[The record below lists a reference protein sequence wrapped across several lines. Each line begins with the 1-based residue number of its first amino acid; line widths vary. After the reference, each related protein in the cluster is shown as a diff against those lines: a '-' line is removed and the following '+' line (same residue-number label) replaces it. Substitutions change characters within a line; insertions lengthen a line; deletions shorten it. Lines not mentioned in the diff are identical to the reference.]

1 MQINK
6 AKKGQFILKINLKD
20 LNEKIENQDYIQDLE
35 TVKYGDI
42 SKSKSKIKPYAE
54 KMVKEVVAAFKH
66 DSLVQTQLAVTGQR
80 PVTFALETN
89 IINLPYANY
98 KKIANFFEEGQ
109 EYDLN
114 VYFETR
120 SEYVNVSHFR
130 IDQLAT
136 EEEVE
141 KDSSAVVDKL
151 VDAIIE
157 KLTVVREYKKPE
169 KKAEKKPAAKK
180 TASKTT
186 KKTTKKT
193 TTKKK

>member
-1 MQINK
+1 M
-6 AKKGQFILKINLKD
+6 KINLED
-20 LNEKIENQDYIQDLE
+20 LNNKIENQDYIQDLE

-54 KMVKEVVAAFKH
+54 KMIKEVAAAFKH

-89 IINLPYANY
+89 IINLPYSNY
-98 KKIANFFEEGQ
+98 KKIVNFFEEGQ
-109 EYDLN
+109 EYPLN

-120 SEYVNVSHFR
+120 SDYVNVSHFR

-141 KDSSAVVDKL
+141 KDADKVVDQL
-151 VDAIIE
+151 VEAIIE
-157 KLTVVREYKKPE
+157 KLTVVREYEAPE
-169 KKAEKKPAAKK
+169 KKTAKK
-180 TASKTT
+180 EIKKSKTA
-186 KKTTKKT
+186 KKEI
-193 TTKKK
+193 KKKK

>member
-1 MQINK
+1 M
-6 AKKGQFILKINLKD
+6 KINLED
-20 LNEKIENQDYIQDLE
+20 LNNKIENQDYIQDLE

-54 KMVKEVVAAFKH
+54 KMIKEVAAAFKH

-89 IINLPYANY
+89 IINLPYSNY
-98 KKIANFFEEGQ
+98 KKIVNFFEEGQ
-109 EYDLN
+109 EYPLN

-120 SEYVNVSHFR
+120 SDYVNVSHFR

-141 KDSSAVVDKL
+141 KDADKVVDQL
-151 VDAIIE
+151 VEAIIE
-157 KLTVVREYKKPE
+157 KLTVVRKYEAPE
-169 KKAEKKPAAKK
+169 KKTAKK
-180 TASKTT
+180 ETKKSKTA
-186 KKTTKKT
+186 KKEI
-193 TTKKK
+193 KKKK

>member
-1 MQINK
+1 M
-6 AKKGQFILKINLKD
+6 KINLED
-20 LNEKIENQDYIQDLE
+20 LNNKIENQDYIQDLE

-54 KMVKEVVAAFKH
+54 KMIKEVAAAFKH

-89 IINLPYANY
+89 IINLPYSNY
-98 KKIANFFEEGQ
+98 KKIVNFFEEGQ
-109 EYDLN
+109 EYPLN

-120 SEYVNVSHFR
+120 SDYANVSHFR

-141 KDSSAVVDKL
+141 KDADKVVDQL
-151 VDAIIE
+151 VEAIIE
-157 KLTVVREYKKPE
+157 KLTVVREYEAPE
-169 KKAEKKPAAKK
+169 KKTAKK
-180 TASKTT
+180 ETKKSKTA
-186 KKTTKKT
+186 KKEI
-193 TTKKK
+193 KKKK

>member
-1 MQINK
+1 M
-6 AKKGQFILKINLKD
+6 KINLKD
-20 LNEKIENQDYIQDLE
+20 LNDKIENQDYIQDLE
-35 TVKYGDI
+35 TVKYADI

-54 KMVKEVVAAFKH
+54 KMIKEVLAAYKH

-109 EYDLN
+109 EYPIN

-120 SEYVNVSHFR
+120 SEYVNVSGFR
-130 IDQLAT
+130 IDQLAS

-141 KDSSAVVDKL
+141 KDSSAIVDKL
-151 VDAIIE
+151 VEAIIE
-157 KLTVVREYKKPE
+157 KLTVVREYKKSE
-169 KKAEKKPAAKK
+169 KTKLKVRKRRQLLKRKRQLRSKK
-180 TASKTT
+180 
-186 KKTTKKT
+186 
-193 TTKKK
+193 

>member
-1 MQINK
+1 M
-6 AKKGQFILKINLKD
+6 KINLED
-20 LNEKIENQDYIQDLE
+20 LNDKIENQDYIQDLE

-54 KMVKEVVAAFKH
+54 KMVKEVAAAFKH

-89 IINLPYANY
+89 IINLPYSNY

-109 EYDLN
+109 EYPLN

-120 SEYVNVSHFR
+120 SDYVNVSHFR

-141 KDSSAVVDKL
+141 KDTDKVVDQL
-151 VDAIIE
+151 VEAIIE
-157 KLTVVREYKKPE
+157 KLKVVREYQVPE
-169 KKAEKKPAAKK
+169 NATAKK
-180 TASKTT
+180 KETKKSKTT
-186 KKTTKKT
+186 KKE
-193 TTKKK
+193 TKKK

>member
-1 MQINK
+1 MN
-6 AKKGQFILKINLKD
+6 INLED
-20 LNEKIENQDYIQDLE
+20 LNNKIENQDYIQDLE

-54 KMVKEVVAAFKH
+54 KMIKEVAAAFKH

-89 IINLPYANY
+89 IINLPYSNY
-98 KKIANFFEEGQ
+98 KKIVNFFEEGQ
-109 EYDLN
+109 EYPLN

-120 SEYVNVSHFR
+120 SDYVNVSHFR

-141 KDSSAVVDKL
+141 KDADKVVDQL
-151 VDAIIE
+151 VEAIIE
-157 KLTVVREYKKPE
+157 KLTVVREYEAPE
-169 KKAEKKPAAKK
+169 KKTAKK
-180 TASKTT
+180 ETKKSKTA
-186 KKTTKKT
+186 KKEI
-193 TTKKK
+193 KKKK

>member
-1 MQINK
+1 M
-6 AKKGQFILKINLKD
+6 KINLED
-20 LNEKIENQDYIQDLE
+20 LNNKIKNQDYIQDLE

-54 KMVKEVVAAFKH
+54 KMIKEVAAAFKH

-89 IINLPYANY
+89 IINLPYSNY
-98 KKIANFFEEGQ
+98 KKIVNFFEEGQ
-109 EYDLN
+109 EYPLN

-120 SEYVNVSHFR
+120 SDYVNVSHFR

-141 KDSSAVVDKL
+141 KDADKVVDQL
-151 VDAIIE
+151 VEAIIE
-157 KLTVVREYKKPE
+157 KLTVVREYEAPE
-169 KKAEKKPAAKK
+169 KKTAKK
-180 TASKTT
+180 ETKKSKTA
-186 KKTTKKT
+186 KKEI
-193 TTKKK
+193 KKKK

>member
-1 MQINK
+1 M
-6 AKKGQFILKINLKD
+6 KINLKD
-20 LNEKIENQDYIQDLE
+20 LNDKIENQDYIQDLE
-35 TVKYGDI
+35 TVKYADI

-54 KMVKEVVAAFKH
+54 KMIKEVLAAYKH

-109 EYDLN
+109 EYPIN

-120 SEYVNVSHFR
+120 SEYVNVSGFR
-130 IDQLAT
+130 IDQLAS

-141 KDSSAVVDKL
+141 KDSSAIVDKL
-151 VDAIIE
+151 VEAIIE
-157 KLTVVREYKKPE
+157 KLTVVREYKKLE
-169 KKAEKKPAAKK
+169 KTK
-180 TASKTT
+180 TESKEKTT
-186 KKTTKKT
+186 TTKKKT
-193 TTKKK
+193 TTKK

>member
-1 MQINK
+1 M
-6 AKKGQFILKINLKD
+6 KINLED
-20 LNEKIENQDYIQDLE
+20 LNNKIENQDYIQDLE

-54 KMVKEVVAAFKH
+54 KMIKEVAAAFKH

-89 IINLPYANY
+89 IINLPYSNY
-98 KKIANFFEEGQ
+98 KKIVNFFEEGQ
-109 EYDLN
+109 EYPLN

-120 SEYVNVSHFR
+120 SDYVNVSHFR

-141 KDSSAVVDKL
+141 KDADKVVDQL
-151 VDAIIE
+151 VEAIIE
-157 KLTVVREYKKPE
+157 KLTVVREYEAPE
-169 KKAEKKPAAKK
+169 KKTAKK
-180 TASKTT
+180 TAKKETKKSKTA
-186 KKTTKKT
+186 KKEI
-193 TTKKK
+193 KKKK

>member
-1 MQINK
+1 M
-6 AKKGQFILKINLKD
+6 KINLED
-20 LNEKIENQDYIQDLE
+20 LNNKIENQDYIQDLE

-54 KMVKEVVAAFKH
+54 KMIKEVAAAFKH

-89 IINLPYANY
+89 IINLPYSNY
-98 KKIANFFEEGQ
+98 KKIVNFFEEGQ
-109 EYDLN
+109 EYPLN

-120 SEYVNVSHFR
+120 SDYVNVSHFR

-141 KDSSAVVDKL
+141 KDADKVVDQL
-151 VDAIIE
+151 VEAIIE
-157 KLTVVREYKKPE
+157 KLTVVREYEAPD
-169 KKAEKKPAAKK
+169 KK
-180 TASKTT
+180 TAKKETKKSKTA
-186 KKTTKKT
+186 KKEI
-193 TTKKK
+193 KKKK

>member
-1 MQINK
+1 M
-6 AKKGQFILKINLKD
+6 KINLED
-20 LNEKIENQDYIQDLE
+20 LNNKIENQDYIQELE

-54 KMVKEVVAAFKH
+54 KMIKEVAAAFKH

-89 IINLPYANY
+89 IINLPYSNY
-98 KKIANFFEEGQ
+98 KKIVNFFEEGQ
-109 EYDLN
+109 EYPLN

-120 SEYVNVSHFR
+120 SDYVNVSHFR

-141 KDSSAVVDKL
+141 KDADKVVDQL
-151 VDAIIE
+151 VEAIIE
-157 KLTVVREYKKPE
+157 KLTVVREYEAPE
-169 KKAEKKPAAKK
+169 KKTAKK
-180 TASKTT
+180 ETKKSKTA
-186 KKTTKKT
+186 KKEI
-193 TTKKK
+193 KKKK

>member
-1 MQINK
+1 
-6 AKKGQFILKINLKD
+6 LKINLED
-20 LNEKIENQDYIQDLE
+20 LNNKIENQDYIQDLE

-54 KMVKEVVAAFKH
+54 KMIKEVAAAFKH

-89 IINLPYANY
+89 IINLPYSNY
-98 KKIANFFEEGQ
+98 KKIVNFFEEGQ
-109 EYDLN
+109 EYPLN

-120 SEYVNVSHFR
+120 SDYVNVSHFR

-141 KDSSAVVDKL
+141 KDADKVVDQL
-151 VDAIIE
+151 VEAIIE
-157 KLTVVREYKKPE
+157 KLTVVREYEAPE
-169 KKAEKKPAAKK
+169 KKTAKK
-180 TASKTT
+180 ETKKSKTA
-186 KKTTKKT
+186 KKEI
-193 TTKKK
+193 KKKK

>member
-1 MQINK
+1 M
-6 AKKGQFILKINLKD
+6 KINLED
-20 LNEKIENQDYIQDLE
+20 LNNKIENQDYIQDLE

-54 KMVKEVVAAFKH
+54 KMIKEVAAAFKH

-89 IINLPYANY
+89 IINLPYTNY
-98 KKIANFFEEGQ
+98 KKIVNFFEEGQ
-109 EYDLN
+109 EYPLN

-120 SEYVNVSHFR
+120 SDYVNVSHFR

-141 KDSSAVVDKL
+141 KDADKVVDQL
-151 VDAIIE
+151 VEAIIE
-157 KLTVVREYKKPE
+157 KLTVVREYEAPE
-169 KKAEKKPAAKK
+169 KKTAKK
-180 TASKTT
+180 ETKKSKTA
-186 KKTTKKT
+186 KKEI
-193 TTKKK
+193 KKKK

>member
-1 MQINK
+1 M
-6 AKKGQFILKINLKD
+6 KINLKD

-66 DSLVQTQLAVTGQR
+66 NSLVQTQLAVTGQR

-109 EYDLN
+109 DYDLN

-136 EEEVE
+136 EEEIE

-157 KLTVVREYKKPE
+157 KLTVVREYKKPK
-169 KKAEKKPAAKK
+169 KKAEKKPAEKK

-186 KKTTKKT
+186 KKKTKKT
-193 TTKKK
+193 TTKNK

>member
-1 MQINK
+1 M
-6 AKKGQFILKINLKD
+6 KINLKD
-20 LNEKIENQDYIQDLE
+20 LNDKIENQDYIQDLE

-54 KMVKEVVAAFKH
+54 KMIKEVAAAFKH

-89 IINLPYANY
+89 IINLPYSNY
-98 KKIANFFEEGQ
+98 KKIVNFFEEGQ
-109 EYDLN
+109 EYPLN

-120 SEYVNVSHFR
+120 SDYVNVSHFR

-141 KDSSAVVDKL
+141 KDADKVVDQL
-151 VDAIIE
+151 VEAIIE
-157 KLTVVREYKKPE
+157 KLTVVREYEAPE
-169 KKAEKKPAAKK
+169 KKTAKK
-180 TASKTT
+180 ETKKSKTA
-186 KKTTKKT
+186 KKEI
-193 TTKKK
+193 KKKK

>member
-1 MQINK
+1 M
-6 AKKGQFILKINLKD
+6 KINLED
-20 LNEKIENQDYIQDLE
+20 LNNKIENQDYIQDLE

-54 KMVKEVVAAFKH
+54 KMIKEVAAAFKH

-89 IINLPYANY
+89 IINLPYSNY

-109 EYDLN
+109 EYPLN

-120 SEYVNVSHFR
+120 SDYVNVSHFR
-130 IDQLAT
+130 IEQLAT

-141 KDSSAVVDKL
+141 KDADKVVDQL
-151 VDAIIE
+151 VEAIIE
-157 KLTVVREYKKPE
+157 KLTVVREYEAPE
-169 KKAEKKPAAKK
+169 KKTAKK
-180 TASKTT
+180 ETKKSKTA
-186 KKTTKKT
+186 KKEI
-193 TTKKK
+193 KKKK